1 MKNREGGITLIALVT
16 TIIVLLIL
24 AGVSIS
30 MITDKGSA
38 IRESKEQ
45 AAQAERE
52 SIIEKIEADLL
63 TEKTKTGNIPSK
75 TELKEIIQ
83 EKGYN
88 EGELGE
94 DSFVTKDGEYEIQ
107 YSEILGWE

>member
-1 MKNREGGITLIALVT
+1 MKNRERGVTLIALVT

-38 IRESKEQ
+38 IRQSKEQ

-63 TEKTKTGNIPSK
+63 TEKTKTGNIGERK
-75 TELKEIIQ
+75 TPRRRRREASSSAY
-83 EKGYN
+83 EKGKTRFR
-88 EGELGE
+88 
-94 DSFVTKDGEYEIQ
+94 SFF
-107 YSEILGWE
+107 